1 MEKDFDL
8 ARRWPQRKTKRL
20 CVSIDE
26 KIHDRF
32 KKFLDDGGYD
42 TSKYMEVLL
51 EKFFKAMDSE
61 SEEKSDQ

>member
-26 KIHDRF
+26 KLYDRF

-61 SEEKSDQ
+61 KEG